1 MKNRFINNISVAVLL
16 ASTGLTFASCD
27 DYLDTNPDSSFT
39 ADEIFSDQKETK
51 AMLASIYS
59 KLTSGNLYGLALPYT
74 FNTNTDVEMRA
85 NGNQTSTSGNG
96 DEVNCFDVRSLWG
109 SLRSTWNDAYQ
120 AINYCNDFIENMEG
134 SPLFRREVGEDGPS
148 EAQQMYGEVKCIRA
162 LLYLDLIRTWGDVV
176 YRTKPTEASET
187 LYNEGVTDRNEIY
200 TNLIEELREVEHYM
214 KYASQMEEGVE
225 RASREY
231 CQALIGQLAL
241 YRGGYAL
248 RPSGSTGIMERAADY
263 LDYYKIAKEYLG
275 KVISEG
281 RHSLS
286 HESYEDMWVNECNW
300 TVLKNGDVIF
310 EVPMLKEYS
319 GSLGYRVGV
328 PIGYNEDHPSHNFGS
343 ASNYTNYC
351 GLYPFTFDVRDL
363 RLDVTCV
370 PFSYDEDLNQTI
382 SVGSSCVSGWN
393 VGKWN
398 KMNMKTVMT
407 GSGGNTGINA
417 IRMRYADVLLMYAEV
432 ENELNGPTNEA
443 KEALKTVRRR
453 AFAPEHQGEMV
464 DDYVSALTDRDQFFQ
479 AIMDERAWEFG
490 GEGIRKY
497 DLARWN
503 KYGETLI
510 RLYETFMDW
519 GKRAQGQG
527 DPGDVRG
534 VVFYREL
541 PDPAHPSRIVL
552 EFKGLKEY
560 GEAIGDHPASEG
572 WKFNKT
578 YAQNWW
584 DRNKET
590 DEWEVHNDVK
600 WSFRGYVNYN
610 NYGSVS
616 ASDPV
621 RYLMPYPVEVITS
634 HRGSIKQQYGYQ

>member
-1 MKNRFINNISVAVLL
+1 MKNRFINISAAMLF
-16 ASTGLTFASCD
+16 AGMSLTLASCD
-27 DYLDTNPDSSFT
+27 DFLDTNSQSSFT
-39 ADEIFSDQKETK
+39 ADEIFSDETESK

-59 KLTSGNLYGLALPYT
+59 KLTDRNLYGLALPYT
-74 FNTNTDVEMRA
+74 FKTNTDVEMTS

-96 DEVNCFDVRSLWG
+96 DEVQCFDVRSLWS
-109 SLRSTWNDAYQ
+109 SLRNTWNSAYQ

-134 SPLFRREVGEDGPS
+134 SPLFSRQISTEGPT
-148 EAQQMYGEVKCIRA
+148 EAQQMYGEAKCIRA

-187 LYNEGVTDRNEIY
+187 LYSEGVTDRNIIY
-200 TNLIEELREVEHYM
+200 DSLIEDLRNTEPYM
-214 KYASQMEEGVE
+214 KYASQMNEGVE

-231 CQALIGQLAL
+231 CQGLIGQLAL

-248 RPSGSTGIMERAADY
+248 RPGGTVGVMERASDY
-263 LDYYKIAKEYLG
+263 LDYYKTAKEYLG

-286 HESYEDMWVNECNW
+286 HESFEQMWVNECNW
-300 TVLKNGDVIF
+300 TVINNGDVIF

-319 GSLGYRVGV
+319 GSLGYNVGMV
-328 PIGYNEDHPSHNFGS
+328 IGYNSDKPSHDYGQGRNN
-343 ASNYTNYC
+343 ASLC
-351 GLYPFTFDVRDL
+351 GLYPFTFDSRDL
-363 RLDVTCV
+363 RLDITCV
-370 PFSYDEDLNQTI
+370 PYSYDENLNQ
-382 SVGSSCVSGWN
+382 SVALGKSCVTGWN
-393 VGKWN
+393 IGKWN
-398 KMNMKTVMT
+398 KLNMRTVLT
-407 GSGGNTGINA
+407 GSGDNTGINA

-432 ENELNGPTNEA
+432 ENELNGPTNDA

-453 AFAPEHQGEMV
+453 AFATEDHTEMV
-464 DDYVSALTDRDQFFQ
+464 EDYVSALNDKESFFK
-479 AIMDERAWEFG
+479 AIMDERSWEFG
-490 GEGIRKY
+490 GEGVRKY

-503 KYGETLI
+503 KYGETLVN
-510 RLYETFMDW
+510 LYETYTDW

-527 DPGDVRG
+527 ELGDVRAEI
-534 VVFYREL
+534 YWREL
-541 PDPAHPSRIVL
+541 PNPANPAKTII

-560 GEAIGDHPASEG
+560 GDAIGDHPASEG
-572 WKFNKT
+572 WKNVVK
-578 YAQNWW
+578 YASNWW

-590 DEWEVHNDVK
+590 DEWEVHDDVK

-610 NYGSVS
+610 NYGSVRP
-616 ASDPV
+616 SDPV

>member
-1 MKNRFINNISVAVLL
+1 MKNRFINNISVALLL
-16 ASTGLTFASCD
+16 AGSGLTLASCD
-27 DYLDTNPDSSFT
+27 DYLDTNPQSSFT
-39 ADEIFSDQKETK
+39 ANEIFSDPAETK

-59 KLTSGNLYGLALPYT
+59 KLTDNNLYGIAFPYT
-74 FNTNTDVEMRA
+74 FKTNTDVEMTS

-96 DEVNCFDVRSLWG
+96 DDVQCFDVRSLWA
-109 SLRSTWNDAYQ
+109 SLRNTWNSAYQ
-120 AINYCNDFIENMEG
+120 AINYCNDFIENMEA
-134 SPLFRREVGEDGPS
+134 SPLFSQEIGADGPT
-148 EAQQMYGEVKCIRA
+148 EAQQMYGEVKCLRA
-162 LLYLDLIRTWGDVV
+162 LLYFDLIRTWGDVV

-200 TNLIEELREVEHYM
+200 NNLIEDLRKVEPYM
-214 KYASQMEEGVE
+214 KYASQLEEGVE

-248 RPSGSTGIMERAADY
+248 RPGGANGEMKREADY

-275 KVISEG
+275 KVITEG

-286 HESYEDMWVNECNW
+286 HESFEDMWINECNW

-319 GSLGYRVGV
+319 GSLGYNIGMV
-328 PIGYNEDHPSHNFGS
+328 IGYNEDHPAHNYGQGRNN
-343 ASNYTNYC
+343 ASLC
-351 GLYPFTFDVRDL
+351 GLYPFTFDTRDL
-363 RLDVTCV
+363 RLDITCV
-370 PFSYDEDLNQTI
+370 PYSYDENLNQT
-382 SVGSSCVSGWN
+382 VALGKSCVTGWN
-393 VGKWN
+393 IGKWN
-398 KMNMKTVMT
+398 KMNMKSVMT
-407 GSGGNTGINA
+407 GSGNNTGINA

-443 KEALKTVRRR
+443 KDALKTVRRR
-453 AFAPEHQGEMV
+453 AFAPAHHSEMV
-464 DDYVSALTDRDQFFQ
+464 DDYVAALTDRDLFFQ
-479 AIMDERAWEFG
+479 AIMDERSWEFG
-490 GEGIRKY
+490 GEGVRKY

-510 RLYETFMDW
+510 RLYETFTDW

-527 DPGDVRG
+527 EPGNVRG
-534 VVFYREL
+534 EVYWREV
-541 PDPAHPSRIVL
+541 PNPEYPTRTVI

-560 GEAIGDHPASEG
+560 GDGIGEHPASEG
-572 WKFNKT
+572 WKNVQK
-578 YAQNWW
+578 YASNWW

-590 DEWEVHNDVK
+590 DEWEVHDDVK